1 MTRQRTRTT
10 TTDHDLGQPDRDP
23 FTDGGDDLRQQAA
36 AYANIARQA
45 RDDCQRGA
53 DAEQELHRR
62 RNRSGQ

>member
-1 MTRQRTRTT
+1 MTQQRTRTI
-10 TTDHDLGQPDRDP
+10 TTDHEPGQPDGDP
-23 FTDGGDDLRQQAA
+23 FADGGGDLRQQAA
-36 AYANIARQA
+36 AYANIAREA